1 MITFL
6 EGTID
11 EKEPTHVVLNVGGV
25 GYEVVISLASYDRLP
40 ASGDTVRLLIYDHIR
55 EDDHRLFGFMTADER
70 RVFTLLLGVSGIG
83 PKIALS
89 ALSGMTVREIKVAIK
104 DGDVKRLSSISG
116 IGKKTAERMVVE
128 LRDKF
133 GAGEMLASSTAGVA
147 DTQADIKLRDAILAL
162 ISLGYKRG
170 EAQDLVLRVISQPD
184 MSEASVEAIVRKAL
198 SPR

>member
-6 EGTID
+6 EGIID

-25 GYEVVISLASYDRLP
+25 GYEVVISLNSYDRLP
-40 ASGDTVRLLIYDHIR
+40 APGEKVRLLTHDHIR
-55 EDDHRLFGFMTADER
+55 EDEHRLFGFMTADER

-116 IGKKTAERMVVE
+116 IGKKTAERMVIE

-133 GAGEMLASSTAGVA
+133 GAGEVLAASTTGVPES
-147 DTQADIKLRDAILAL
+147 DVKLRDAILAL
-162 ISLGYKRG
+162 ISLGYKRA
-170 EAQDLVLRVISQPD
+170 EAQELVLRVTNQPN
-184 MSEASVEAIVRKAL
+184 MTEATVEDIVRKSLAG
-198 SPR
+198 

>member
-6 EGTID
+6 EGIIE

-25 GYEVVISLASYDRLP
+25 GYEVVISLNSYDRLP
-40 ASGDTVRLLIYDHIR
+40 APGESVRLLTHDHIR
-55 EDDHRLFGFMTADER
+55 EDEHRLFGFMTADER

-83 PKIALS
+83 PKISLS

-116 IGKKTAERMVVE
+116 IGKKTAERMVIE

-133 GAGEMLASSTAGVA
+133 GAGEILAASVPGHPES
-147 DTQADIKLRDAILAL
+147 DIKLRDAILAL
-162 ISLGYKRG
+162 ISLGYKRA
-170 EAQDLVLRVISQPD
+170 EAQDLVLRVINQPH
-184 MSEASVEAIVRKAL
+184 MTEATVEDIVRKSLAG
-198 SPR
+198 

>member
-6 EGTID
+6 EGVID

-25 GYEVVISLASYDRLP
+25 GYEVVISLNSFDRLP
-40 ASGDTVRLLIYDHIR
+40 GVGESVRLLTYDHIR
-55 EDDHRLFGFMTADER
+55 EDEHRLFGFVTTDER

-116 IGKKTAERMVVE
+116 IGRKTAERMIVE

-133 GAGEMLASSTAGVA
+133 GAGEMLASVTSGTPES
-147 DTQADIKLRDAILAL
+147 DIKLRDAVLAL
-162 ISLGYKRG
+162 ISLGYKRA
-170 EAQDLVLRVISQPD
+170 EAQELVLRVINQPNMD
-184 MSEASVEAIVRKAL
+184 GVSVEDIVRKAL
-198 SPR
+198 AG

>member
-6 EGTID
+6 EGIIE
-11 EKEPTHVVLNVGGV
+11 EKEPTHVILNVGGV
-25 GYEVVISLASYDRLP
+25 GYEVVISLSSYDRLP
-40 ASGDTVRLLIYDHIR
+40 AQGLMVRLLTHDHIR
-55 EDDHRLFGFMTADER
+55 EDEHRLFGFMTADER

-116 IGKKTAERMVVE
+116 IGKKTAERMVIE

-133 GAGEMLASSTAGVA
+133 GAGEILAASATGGLNTESDV
-147 DTQADIKLRDAILAL
+147 KLRDAVLAL
-162 ISLGYKRG
+162 ISLGYKRN
-170 EAQDLVLRVISQPD
+170 EAQELVLRVVNQPN
-184 MSEASVEAIVRKAL
+184 MATATVEDIVRKSL
-198 SPR
+198 TG

>member
-6 EGTID
+6 EGIME

-25 GYEVVISLASYDRLP
+25 GYEVIISLSTYDRLP
-40 ASGDTVRLLIYDHIR
+40 PPGETVRLLTYDHVR

-70 RVFTLLLGVSGIG
+70 RVFMLLLGVSGIG

-104 DGDVKRLSSISG
+104 DGDIKRLSSISG
-116 IGKKTAERMVVE
+116 IGKKTAERMVIE

-133 GAGEMLASSTAGVA
+133 GAGEIMAASTTGVPES
-147 DTQADIKLRDAILAL
+147 DVKLRDAILAL
-162 ISLGYKRG
+162 ISLGYKRA
-170 EAQDLVLRVISQPD
+170 EAQELVLRVINQPNMTGATIED
-184 MSEASVEAIVRKAL
+184 IVRKSLAG
-198 SPR
+198 

>member
-6 EGTID
+6 EGIID
-11 EKEPTHVVLNVGGV
+11 EKEPTHVVMNVGGV
-25 GYEVVISLASYDRLP
+25 GYEVVISLNSFDRLP
-40 ASGDTVRLLIYDHIR
+40 PPGESVRLLTYDHIR
-55 EDDHRLFGFMTADER
+55 EDEHRLFGFVTADER

-116 IGKKTAERMVVE
+116 IGRKTAERMIIE

-133 GAGEMLASSTAGVA
+133 SAGEMLASVTSGTPES
-147 DTQADIKLRDAILAL
+147 DIKLRDSILAL
-162 ISLGYKRG
+162 VSLGYKRS
-170 EAQDLVLRVISQPD
+170 EAQDLVLRVINQPQ
-184 MSEASVEAIVRKAL
+184 MGGLTVEDIVRKAL
-198 SPR
+198 AG

>member
-6 EGTID
+6 EGILD

-25 GYEVVISLASYDRLP
+25 GYEVVISLNSYDRLP
-40 ASGDTVRLLIYDHIR
+40 APGETVRLLTHDHIR
-55 EDDHRLFGFMTADER
+55 EDEHRLFGFMTADER

-116 IGKKTAERMVVE
+116 IGKKTAERMVIE

-133 GAGEMLASSTAGVA
+133 GAGEILAASTTGQSETDV
-147 DTQADIKLRDAILAL
+147 KLRDAILAL
-162 ISLGYKRG
+162 ISLGYKRT
-170 EAQDLVLRVISQPD
+170 EAQELVLRVINQPD
-184 MSEASVEAIVRKAL
+184 MEGATVEDIVRKSLAG
-198 SPR
+198 

>member
-6 EGTID
+6 DGIID

-25 GYEVVISLASYDRLP
+25 GYEVVISLNSYDRLP
-40 ASGDTVRLLIYDHIR
+40 APGERVRLLTHDHIR
-55 EDDHRLFGFMTADER
+55 EDEHRLFGFMTADER

-116 IGKKTAERMVVE
+116 IGKKTAERMIIE

-133 GAGEMLASSTAGVA
+133 GAGEILAASTAGNPESDV
-147 DTQADIKLRDAILAL
+147 KLRDAILAL
-162 ISLGYKRG
+162 ISLGYKRA
-170 EAQDLVLRVISQPD
+170 EAQELVLRVINQPN
-184 MSEASVEAIVRKAL
+184 MTAATVEDIVRKSLAG
-198 SPR
+198 

>member
-6 EGTID
+6 EGIID

-25 GYEVVISLASYDRLP
+25 GYEVVISLNSFDRLP
-40 ASGDTVRLLIYDHIR
+40 GLGEKMRLLTHDHIR
-55 EDDHRLFGFMTADER
+55 EDEHRLFGFVTAEER

-89 ALSGMTVREIKVAIK
+89 ALSGMTVREIKIAIR

-116 IGKKTAERMVVE
+116 IGRKTAERMIIE

-133 GAGEMLASSTAGVA
+133 GAGEMLASVAAG
-147 DTQADIKLRDAILAL
+147 TPESDIKLRDAILAL
-162 ISLGYKRG
+162 ISLGYKRS
-170 EAQDLVLRVISQPD
+170 EAQDLVLRVINQPN
-184 MSEASVEAIVRKAL
+184 MACATVEDIVRKAL
-198 SPR
+198 AG

>member
-6 EGTID
+6 DGIID

-25 GYEVVISLASYDRLP
+25 GYEVVISLNSYDRLP
-40 ASGDTVRLLIYDHIR
+40 APGERVRLLTHDHIR
-55 EDDHRLFGFMTADER
+55 EDEHRLFGFITADER

-116 IGKKTAERMVVE
+116 IGKKTAERMIIE

-133 GAGEMLASSTAGVA
+133 GAGEILAASTAGNPESDV
-147 DTQADIKLRDAILAL
+147 KLRDAILAL
-162 ISLGYKRG
+162 ISLGYKRA
-170 EAQDLVLRVISQPD
+170 EAQELVLRVINQPN
-184 MSEASVEAIVRKAL
+184 MTGATVEDIVRKSLAG
-198 SPR
+198 